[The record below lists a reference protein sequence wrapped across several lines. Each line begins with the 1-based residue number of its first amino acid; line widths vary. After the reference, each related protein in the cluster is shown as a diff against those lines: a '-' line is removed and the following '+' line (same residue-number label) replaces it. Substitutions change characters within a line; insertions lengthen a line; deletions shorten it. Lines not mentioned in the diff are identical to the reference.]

1 MMWHLE
7 LAYLYENQSKKNN
20 EKVLQQNQLKK
31 IYGIQFSYYNSV
43 IIRYNSIWISYKRF
57 KYATNKSP
65 K

>member
-43 IIRYNSIWISYKRF
+43 IIRYNSI
-57 KYATNKSP
+57 
-65 K
+65 